1 MMSQLP
7 DFMLKRTLSFSV
19 PLNNMGITDLEN
31 LKYESSNVKI
41 FTITLRQYLGLVTI
55 FMKINDR
62 CNLLIDAWESEIITA
77 EKVLTALEIMDYY
90 TSDHSL
96 NNSESG
102 FDVFY
107 SSLELAKEL
116 NMPVYLDF

>member
-1 MMSQLP
+1 MSQLP
-7 DFMLKRTLSFSV
+7 DFMLEQTLSFSV
-19 PLNNMGITDLEN
+19 PLNNMGITDLGN
-31 LKYESSNVKI
+31 MKYESSNVKI

-77 EKVLTALEIMDYY
+77 EKVPTALEIMDYY

>member
-1 MMSQLP
+1 MSQLP
-7 DFMLKRTLSFSV
+7 DFMLKQTLSISV

-31 LKYESSNVKI
+31 MKYESSNVKL
-41 FTITLRQYLGLVTI
+41 FTITLRQCLGLVPI

-62 CNLLIDAWESEIITA
+62 CNLLIDVWESEIITA
-77 EKVLTALEIMDYY
+77 DKVPTAMEVMDYY
-90 TSDHSL
+90 SSDNSI
-96 NNSESG
+96 NYSESG

-107 SSLELAKEL
+107 SSLMLAKEL

>member
-1 MMSQLP
+1 MSQLP